1 MRGLEVFVKLS
12 VDSFLL
18 AWGTLNN
25 FSRVPSR
32 EDYQAGREFRQDRR
46 LPNRRRE
53 GRQLG
58 VTSTCSPPWTSMLY
72 SMNIRRQP

>member
-18 AWGTLNN
+18 ALNN

-32 EDYQAGREFRQDRR
+32 EDYQAGRESRQDRR